1 MKNLLALLCVLAVI
15 GTASAALVNN
25 GDFEDSL
32 GTAAFWEFAT
42 SASFGTPGEEPT
54 GGNPDGNVT
63 IETPD
68 NMWAVWYQSI
78 SEKLDVLGI
87 PAEETVTF
95 SVDIKNLSGNLV
107 SGGLKAE
114 SWNGDVGSLSDSGDQ
129 LFTTTTSWA
138 TYTYDYTLFAGADAL
153 KFVLLNVNYGNTS
166 GAKYAYDNAE
176 ISVAGKALYPSV
188 PVGGTELDTATELT
202 WENPAGTISTIAAYL
217 LESDVPLNDP
227 NMGPTVFE
235 PGVQTLTV
243 TGESADVTG
252 LLTADKYYYWAVHVN
267 GGQGYTWDFLAT
279 GDTPPIV
286 DAGADQYLVTD
297 GLSMTLNLDATV
309 TDDED
314 AGPVSISW
322 SDNTVLTDK
331 DPNTVV
337 TINSPTTEDTTVSL
351 VGDVATTGYY
361 QFEITVDD
369 GFNDPVTD
377 QVVVVVYPTC
387 AEAAAGD
394 PLDGWTSVGDIDG
407 DCKAN
412 LTDFALFAAAWLD
425 CNSNRV
431 TCP

>member
-1 MKNLLALLCVLAVI
+1 MKNLLALLCVLAVV
-15 GTASAALVNN
+15 GTASASLVTN
-25 GDFEDSL
+25 GDFEDIL
-32 GTAAFWEFAT
+32 GPGAFWEFAT
-42 SASFGTPGEEPT
+42 SGTAGIATEETT
-54 GGNPDGNVT
+54 GGNPDGYVT

-68 NMWAVWYQSI
+68 NMWAVWYQTF
-78 SEKLDVLGI
+78 SEKLNVIGI

-95 SVDIKNLSGNLV
+95 SVDIKNLSGNLA
-107 SGGLKAE
+107 SAGLKAE
-114 SWNGDVGSLSDSGDQ
+114 SWNADVASLGDSGDQ

-138 TYTYDYTLFAGADAL
+138 TYTYDYTLVAGADAL
-153 KFVLLNVNYGNTS
+153 KFVLLNVNYGNAST
-166 GAKYAYDNAE
+166 AKYGYDNAE
-176 ISVAGKALYPSV
+176 ISVAGKAIYPSV
-188 PVGGTELDTATELT
+188 PVGGTELDIATELT
-202 WENPAGTISTIAAYL
+202 WENPAGTIATTAYL

-227 NMGPTVFE
+227 NVGPTVFE
-235 PGVQTLTV
+235 PGVQTLVV
-243 TGESADVTG
+243 TGNSADVTG

-279 GDTPPIV
+279 GDTVPTV
-286 DAGADQYLVTD
+286 DAGVDQYLVTT

-309 TDDED
+309 VDDED
-314 AGPVSISW
+314 AGPVTITW
-322 SDNTVLTDK
+322 VDNTVATDK

-369 GFNDPVTD
+369 GFNAPVSD

-394 PLDGWTSVGDIDG
+394 PLDGWSSVGDIDG
-407 DCKAN
+407 DCKSN